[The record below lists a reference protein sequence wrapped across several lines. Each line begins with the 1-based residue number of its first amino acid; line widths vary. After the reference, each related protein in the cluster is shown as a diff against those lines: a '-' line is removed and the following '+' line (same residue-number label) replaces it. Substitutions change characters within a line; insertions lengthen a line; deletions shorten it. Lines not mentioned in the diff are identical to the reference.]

1 MKDGS
6 IVIKTKTKFKQAGP
20 GKSEVLG
27 SGGQQVLNARAKTND
42 ELETRASLKGT
53 RIGRRRIRIK
63 VTLFFH
69 KRSRRHLNKE
79 VGSFLS
85 LTFLRQCD
93 QSGSECTKAPRWH
106 FIGNRKTPEMTNIR

>member
-42 ELETRASLKGT
+42 ELGVTSHPLAWSDVEKLLPRLIL
-53 RIGRRRIRIK
+53 RLVNLGRVEGLILLPRCQCAFP
-63 VTLFFH
+63 LENL
-69 KRSRRHLNKE
+69 LNP
-79 VGSFLS
+79 F
-85 LTFLRQCD
+85 
-93 QSGSECTKAPRWH
+93 CT
-106 FIGNRKTPEMTNIR
+106 

>member
-42 ELETRASLKGT
+42 ELGVTSHPLAWSDVEKLLPRLISEISQSWKSG
-53 RIGRRRIRIK
+53 RIDTI
-63 VTLFFH
+63 T
-69 KRSRRHLNKE
+69 
-79 VGSFLS
+79 
-85 LTFLRQCD
+85 
-93 QSGSECTKAPRWH
+93 
-106 FIGNRKTPEMTNIR
+106 

>member
-42 ELETRASLKGT
+42 ELETRASLKITHQKTANTNQGD
-53 RIGRRRIRIK
+53 
-63 VTLFFH
+63 
-69 KRSRRHLNKE
+69 
-79 VGSFLS
+79 
-85 LTFLRQCD
+85 TFL
-93 QSGSECTKAPRWH
+93 TKYQD
-106 FIGNRKTPEMTNIR
+106 T

>member
-6 IVIKTKTKFKQAGP
+6 IAIKTKTKFKQAGA

-42 ELETRASLKGT
+42 ELETRAPLKGT

-63 VTLFFH
+63 VTLFSQ
-69 KRSRRHLNKE
+69 K
-79 VGSFLS
+79 
-85 LTFLRQCD
+85 
-93 QSGSECTKAPRWH
+93 
-106 FIGNRKTPEMTNIR
+106 IKTPE